1 MHMTNMEVE
10 LHPPKT
16 WVVSLKIVLIFLVF
30 SLTWIFFS
38 DKLTLILVKNPE
50 YITQFQTI
58 KGFLY
63 VGITSLFLYGFI
75 WKTLSRISGAKK
87 AVANKLS
94 LLAHTVMS
102 ISESVVI
109 TDLANKIIFVNKAF
123 LRTYGYEKR
132 ELIGQN
138 IEFVRSSLTRP
149 SVAKEILPA
158 SLEGG
163 WQGVLYNKKKDG
175 TDFPIYLSTSMVT
188 NNEKDPI
195 ALVGIAQDIT
205 EKRQLEEQLR
215 QAQKLQG
222 LGTLAGGIAHDFNNI
237 LGIITGYASLI
248 QQGTLAPK
256 RLAWGLKSIINA
268 ADRGA
273 GLVQQ
278 ILTFARKKN
287 VLFETVKANAAIR
300 DLVDMAKQTFPT
312 NITFSLDLQ
321 PQLPFIKAD
330 HNQFHQVLLNI
341 CINARDAMPE
351 GGEIAIKTGTIT
363 GDILRKKF
371 TEAIENNYVC
381 ITIADNGVGMNQV
394 LIKKA
399 FEPFF
404 TTKQQGKGTGLG
416 LAVVYGIISNH
427 YGFID
432 VKSEEGKGSTFY
444 LYFPFL
450 EENIELTVDDIRSVS
465 RRENKGKETILVV
478 EDEEALLNV
487 VKDTLKYHGYKVLTA
502 MNGEEAVEL
511 FSKNSGTIDLV
522 FADLGLPK
530 LNGWQAYLEMK
541 KLNPHARVLLSSGYL
556 DPKLREEIPEG
567 ELENFVQKPY
577 RPSQLLTQIRKV
589 IDYSSN

>member
-1 MHMTNMEVE
+1 MTNMEVE
-10 LHPPKT
+10 LHPPKI
-16 WVVSLKIVLIFLVF
+16 WVISLKMVLVFLVY
-30 SLTWIFFS
+30 SVAWIFFS

-50 YITQFQTI
+50 YVTRFQTI

-63 VGITSLFLYGFI
+63 VGISSLILYGFL
-75 WKTLSRISGAKK
+75 WKTFSKLADAKTV
-87 AVANKLS
+87 VANKLS

-102 ISESVVI
+102 ISECVVI
-109 TDLANKIIFVNKAF
+109 TDLENRIIFVNTAF
-123 LRTYGYEKR
+123 LKTYGYKKR

-138 IEFVRSSLTRP
+138 IEFVRSKLTRP

-163 WQGVLYNKKKDG
+163 WQGVLYNKKIDG

-188 NNEKDPI
+188 NNEEDPI

-205 EKRQLEEQLR
+205 EKKQLEEQLR

-248 QQGTLAPK
+248 QQGTLAPQ
-256 RLAWGLKSIINA
+256 RLAWGLKSIIKA

-312 NITFSLDLQ
+312 NITFSMDLQ
-321 PQLPFIKAD
+321 PHLPFIKAD

-341 CINARDAMPE
+341 CINARDAMPK
-351 GGEIAIKTGTIT
+351 GGEISIRTTT
-363 GDILRKKF
+363 MSGDILRKKF
-371 TEAIENNYVC
+371 SEANEANYVC
-381 ITIADNGVGMNQV
+381 IIIEDNGTGMDQV
-394 LIKKA
+394 VLKRA

-404 TTKQQGKGTGLG
+404 TTKKEGKGTGLG
-416 LAVVYGIISNH
+416 LAVVYGIVSNH

-432 VKSEEGKGSTFY
+432 VESIEGKGSTFY

-450 EENIELTVDDIRSVS
+450 EEDIELTVEKIRSVNK
-465 RRENKGKETILVV
+465 RENNGKETILVV
-478 EDEEALLNV
+478 EDEEMLLNV

-511 FSKNSGTIDLV
+511 YSKNSASIDLV

-541 KLNPHARVLLSSGYL
+541 KLNPNARVLLASGYL

-577 RPSQLLTQIRKV
+577 RPTQLLTQIRKV

>member
-1 MHMTNMEVE
+1 MTNMEVE
-10 LHPPKT
+10 VHQPKT
-16 WVVSLKIVLIFLVF
+16 WVISLKMVSIFLIY
-30 SLTWIFFS
+30 SLAWIFFS
-38 DKLTLILVKNPE
+38 DKLTLILIRDPE

-63 VGITSLFLYGFI
+63 VGITALILYSFL
-75 WKTLSRISGAKK
+75 WKTFSNIAESKTI
-87 AVANKLS
+87 VADKLS

-102 ISESVVI
+102 ISECVVI
-109 TDLANKIIFVNKAF
+109 TDLENKIIFVNQAF
-123 LRTYGYEKR
+123 LKTYGHKKR
-132 ELIGQN
+132 ELIGKN
-138 IEFVRSSLTRP
+138 IELVRSKLTRP

-158 SLEGG
+158 SIKGG

-188 NNEKDPI
+188 NNEKNPI

-205 EKRQLEEQLR
+205 EKKQLEEQLR

-248 QQGTLAPK
+248 QQGNLAPK
-256 RLAWGLKSIINA
+256 RLAWGLKSIIKA

-287 VLFETVKANAAIR
+287 VLFETVKVNSAVR

-312 NITFSLDLQ
+312 NITFSLDLEAH
-321 PQLPFIKAD
+321 LPFIKAD

-341 CINARDAMPE
+341 CINARDAMP
-351 GGEIAIKTGTIT
+351 GGGNILIKTVTVSGVK
-363 GDILRKKF
+363 LRKKF
-371 TEAIENNYVC
+371 SEANENNYVC
-381 ITIADNGVGMNQV
+381 VIIADNGTGMDKL
-394 LIKKA
+394 LIKRI

-404 TTKQQGKGTGLG
+404 TTKKQGKGTGLG
-416 LAVVYGIISNH
+416 LSVVYGIISNH

-432 VKSEEGKGSTFY
+432 VESEEGKGSTFY
-444 LYFPFL
+444 LYIPVL
-450 EENIELTVDDIRSVS
+450 ESEIVITVDSSIM
-465 RRENKGKETILVV
+465 ENKKENNGEETILVV
-478 EDEEALLNV
+478 EDEEMLLNV

-511 FSKNSGTIDLV
+511 YSKNFSSIDLI
-522 FADLGLPK
+522 FTDLGLPK
-530 LNGWQAYLEMK
+530 LNGWQAYLQMK
-541 KLNPHARVLLSSGYL
+541 KLNPKARVIIASGYL
-556 DPKLREEIPEG
+556 DPKLKEEIPELQ
-567 ELENFVQKPY
+567 LENFVQKPY
-577 RPSQLLTQIRKV
+577 RPSQLLMQVRKA
-589 IDYSSN
+589 IDYSTN